1 MTGGTRE
8 APVNISPAVAANAE
22 GEEIEVLESTEVI
35 PVAPEEVGLHNVA
48 SSEHMTPVTFWHF
61 HSYESGPSASFSLSE
76 VKHSPSKI
84 NFRKPFVH
92 NSVAQL
98 TKTSVLQRHEMEF
111 KILFILLRAE
121 LVKAPSTLLH
131 LFPKTHAHSILP
143 FTHNEAH
150 FWYLV
155 IFCCGSLTVMIR

>member
-48 SSEHMTPVTFWHF
+48 SSEHMAPVTFWHF

-84 NFRKPFVH
+84 NFRKSFVPKFSGTTDK
-92 NSVAQL
+92 NKRF
-98 TKTSVLQRHEMEF
+98 TKTRDG
-111 KILFILLRAE
+111 I
-121 LVKAPSTLLH
+121 
-131 LFPKTHAHSILP
+131 
-143 FTHNEAH
+143 
-150 FWYLV
+150 
-155 IFCCGSLTVMIR
+155 